1 MSTEK
6 GVTNRRSSRREEGTS
21 SIRPDT
27 DNENDNLPEQPQ
39 IQQHQHQEKHQF
51 QEPTEIFQDDG
62 KEQSS
67 KVQAKE
73 SKTVVTNS
81 TMLEGTKE
89 ATIIPTTITKVSS
102 VKIGEDDIPRQVI
115 AVSANK
121 NPTAFF
127 QLARKF
133 LMTNEMCD
141 LSALEGAIVSAIDAA
156 HLLERA
162 QLASIVRIH
171 TSYVTV
177 EPKRRKQVSQ
187 KQQQNQIDR
196 TNHVPPVLEDV
207 SSSRL
212 SHDTQNSISVFTTT
226 ASAAAADTDTET
238 NTVYVSTSSD
248 RKKPPVI
255 SNDAASR
262 KGISTNSS
270 GVRELRRAR
279 ILITIK
285 RTDSYKR
292 WLNENPLHH
301 QAIITGEDVISDS
314 TNITNVTGSTTP
326 PGCSKWETK
335 E

>member
-1 MSTEK
+1 MYASLNLTFH
-6 GVTNRRSSRREEGTS
+6 TNINFSY
-21 SIRPDT
+21 I
-27 DNENDNLPEQPQ
+27 LQ
-39 IQQHQHQEKHQF
+39 
-51 QEPTEIFQDDG
+51 
-62 KEQSS
+62 
-67 KVQAKE
+67 
-73 SKTVVTNS
+73 
-81 TMLEGTKE
+81 
-89 ATIIPTTITKVSS
+89 
-102 VKIGEDDIPRQVI
+102 
-115 AVSANK
+115 
-121 NPTAFF
+121 
-127 QLARKF
+127 
-133 LMTNEMCD
+133 
-141 LSALEGAIVSAIDAA
+141 
-156 HLLERA
+156 
-162 QLASIVRIH
+162 RIH

-212 SHDTQNSISVFTTT
+212 SHDTQNSILVSTTT
-226 ASAAAADTDTET
+226 ASAAAADTDTGT

-248 RKKPPVI
+248 RKKPPMI
-255 SNDAASR
+255 SNAAASR

-314 TNITNVTGSTTP
+314 TTVTNVTGSTTP